1 MNRGVLTKITEE
13 EEKKYKGPVSYVN
26 AHEVYK
32 PDSTST
38 PVRIVLNSSLKYKG
52 LSPNDVWVKGPN
64 TLNYMFGILLRFRV
78 HKYALIGDI
87 KKMYTNIRT
96 TEAEKHMRR
105 VVWRFTDTDKEFQTF
120 GVDRVMFGDKP
131 AAAVTSV
138 AIRETAT
145 IFKDINEEAAQKIID
160 DTYVDDV
167 TTGTDVKENIP
178 ILKRDISAILVKGSM
193 DMKGFITSG
202 DSSPETISL
211 LGGEG
216 TGRVLGVQY
225 DPSTDTFSITVK
237 INISKKYRGKR
248 SAPDLTYEE
257 IPQLMTTVFTRR
269 ICQGIVY
276 SVYDIFGLVSP
287 ITSPLKIE
295 LRNLFSKGTRSWL
308 G

>member
-1 MNRGVLTKITEE
+1 M
-13 EEKKYKGPVSYVN
+13 
-26 AHEVYK
+26 
-32 PDSTST
+32 
-38 PVRIVLNSSLKYKG
+38 KYKG
-52 LSPNDVWVKGPN
+52 LSPNDVRVKGPN

-78 HKYALIGDI
+78 YKYALIGDI

-105 VVWRFTDTDKEFQTF
+105 VLWRFTDTDKEFQTF

-145 IFKDINEEAAQKIID
+145 TYKDINEEAAQKIID

-167 TTGTDVKENIP
+167 TTGTDDKDNIP
-178 ILKRDISAILVKGSM
+178 ILKRDISAILIKGSM
-193 DMKGFITSG
+193 DMKGFVTSG

-216 TGRVLGVQY
+216 AGRVLGVQY
-225 DPSTDTFSITVK
+225 DLSTNTFSITVR
-237 INISKKYRGKR
+237 INISQKYRGKR

-257 IPQLMTTVFTRR
+257 ILQLMTTVFTRR

-287 ITSPLKIE
+287 ITIPLKI
-295 LRNLFSKGTRSWL
+295 
-308 G
+308 